1 MRSSASVA
9 LLAVCLL
16 SVQGTAA
23 APHDADVKPILR
35 DLAVE
40 LRIAGRPAWPKP
52 AEQRV
57 EVTLQPQVDPPAK
70 EVVSFALPF
79 GPDVL
84 KDDSQIRL
92 VGPGGQEI
100 PVFTKPLVHWWLDGR
115 KGSLRSVL
123 IQFEMAF
130 KGKGPRR
137 VVVQWDKAR
146 TRSRTAMTEV
156 SKTQARQSLE
166 GYVFHCPRVLALVP
180 AEWLCGSLVAW
191 QQVPAGANKAA
202 AWFDRHLVEKFPASL
217 RNIATRSVEAHLFDR
232 PATYAKVYIRHGE
245 AKYLL
250 AALKAGDFYIQHLGP
265 DGFFRLKKGD
275 QKYVYSEGP
284 AILYM
289 LTGDDRYRDA
299 AMLAIKSWDKWR
311 RIEYT
316 GRGFWTERHAGLGM
330 AAYLHAYELSGQE
343 MLLKKARRYFDAVFA
358 LQVRPLDGKKPDG
371 AWLHTGA
378 SHGDGNGWTT
388 SPWMSALLADSIWK
402 LWMLTGDKRCPASLA
417 MYAKFTAEHAVT
429 PDGRGVYYMANS
441 PGRGKSINP
450 ECPPHNMEACY
461 MLAMGYYL
469 SGGRDKDL
477 LKKIESLW
485 PPIMKDGAN
494 RPGRKFNWRF
504 RETSMLIWFLQ
515 NVEPDP

>member
-1 MRSSASVA
+1 
-9 LLAVCLL
+9 
-16 SVQGTAA
+16 
-23 APHDADVKPILR
+23 
-35 DLAVE
+35 
-40 LRIAGRPAWPKP
+40 
-52 AEQRV
+52 
-57 EVTLQPQVDPPAK
+57 
-70 EVVSFALPF
+70 
-79 GPDVL
+79 
-84 KDDSQIRL
+84 
-92 VGPGGQEI
+92 
-100 PVFTKPLVHWWLDGR
+100 
-115 KGSLRSVL
+115 
-123 IQFEMAF
+123 
-130 KGKGPRR
+130 
-137 VVVQWDKAR
+137 
-146 TRSRTAMTEV
+146 MTEV

-180 AEWLCGSLVAW
+180 AEWLCESLIAW
-191 QQVPAGANKAA
+191 QQVPTRANKAA

-232 PATYAKVYIRHGE
+232 PATYAKIYIRHGE

-515 NVEPDP
+515 NAKPGP